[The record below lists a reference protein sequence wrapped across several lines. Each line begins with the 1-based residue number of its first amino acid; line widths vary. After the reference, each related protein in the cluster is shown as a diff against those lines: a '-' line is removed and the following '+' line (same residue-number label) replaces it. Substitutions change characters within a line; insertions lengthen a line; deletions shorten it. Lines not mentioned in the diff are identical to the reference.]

1 MSQSKPQPKSK
12 SKPPKWEIRR
22 SKIQGTGVWATAQ
35 IRSKSYV
42 LEYVGEMIDKKESA
56 KRCEDSNQYIFHV
69 DDTHDLDGNMDWN
82 PARFINHS
90 CEPNCEAEQDD
101 DNRIWIRAKRRI
113 LVGEELTFN
122 YGYDIEDYRDHPCE
136 CGAAN
141 CVGYIVAGEH
151 FETLRQRGGRASRV
165 D

>member
-12 SKPPKWEIRR
+12 SKPPKWEIRG
-22 SKIQGTGVWATAQ
+22 SKIQGTGVWASAQ

-69 DDTHDLDGNMDWN
+69 DDTHDLDGNVDWN

-136 CGAAN
+136 CGSVQ
-141 CVGYIVAGEH
+141 CVGYIVAVEH